1 MKGKKLIEIIKQT
14 KEGLKL
20 HAGQREAFKQK
31 IDSLKQ
37 EIDSLK
43 SKIQDSR
50 KLERIEIGYLSELAK
65 QYSAEASTDFPDQET
80 RWQPPFPKMRS
91 KIYGHG
97 ANAETA
103 YQ

>member
-14 KEGLKL
+14 KDGLKL
-20 HAGQREAFKQK
+20 YAGQREALKQK

-43 SKIQDSR
+43 SKIQDIR
-50 KLERIEIGYLSELAK
+50 KLERMEIEYLSKLAK
-65 QYSAEASTDFPDQET
+65 QYSAESSTNFPDQET
-80 RWQPPFPKMRS
+80 GWQPPLPKMRS

>member
-1 MKGKKLIEIIKQT
+1 M
-14 KEGLKL
+14 KL

-50 KLERIEIGYLSELAK
+50 KLERMEIGYLSELAK

-80 RWQPPFPKMRS
+80 RWQPPFPKIPCAVQPRTAL
-91 KIYGHG
+91 IYFKLI
-97 ANAETA
+97 
-103 YQ
+103 YLCQKVKY

>member
-1 MKGKKLIEIIKQT
+1 MKWKKLIEEINRT
-14 KEGLKL
+14 KDELKL
-20 HAGQREAFKQK
+20 HEGQREAFKQK

-43 SKIQDSR
+43 SKIQTSR
-50 KLERIEIGYLSELAK
+50 KLEKMERGYLSELAK
-65 QYSAEASTDFPDQET
+65 QYSAEVSTDFQDQDTKWE
-80 RWQPPFPKMRS
+80 PPFPKMRS

-97 ANAETA
+97 ANAVTA

>member
-97 ANAETA
+97 ANALKF
-103 YQ
+103 